1 MILSII
7 VILTIGVALGIEIP
21 NKVWVSPD
29 TGIVMEPETLAFHYD
44 DVYYQTIGIKIDPAI
59 DNKALQEA
67 TKSLCTLG
75 PIRLNISSS
84 LGIAVDTLFAHFS
97 VQFSSLDTHICRSTE
112 IDCFLGKDFP
122 TYDSQGGGTMTT
134 HKREKRFIGAA
145 LALIGGLSAIGA
157 GIYTYISHEEVKNH
171 LMEIESHV
179 SGLQEKYIKTLGTQ
193 GQYNQVSESMFVKL
207 YHGILNNENLLAST
221 ICNLNRVDDF
231 KLTYLDM
238 SFYIEEI
245 KQQLHTA
252 VSGSVTDFLISYSLL
267 QEKILTKP
275 DFKDS
280 LYVQDPS
287 LFYSLSHGVLLRAD
301 SKKKIL
307 YFMVMTPLI
316 KASDVSPLYNI
327 LNIGWIKGGV
337 NYKYSVPESAY
348 FLTEKSKFEIASFS
362 RSHCT
367 TRNGFKLCRSRE
379 VVIDQKSHCL
389 SNMIF
394 NNNAST
400 CRVSIA
406 STVNQCS
413 IHRFLSGVLLRS
425 CPMATVITNFRGISK
440 TLQIRAKPDQSLF
453 FKNTDFQPLVVGDDI
468 VTSKGDFIHEI
479 IKSEIV
485 PPNYDHEHIRHLILP
500 GVEHDLRSLEEMNA
514 A

>member
-1 MILSII
+1 MILSLIS
-7 VILTIGVALGIEIP
+7 ILTLQVSLGIEIP

-29 TGIVMEPETLAFHYD
+29 AGIVMEPETLAFHYD

-84 LGIAVDTLFAHFS
+84 LGVAVDALFAHFS
-97 VQFSSLDTHICRSTE
+97 VQFSSLDSHICRSTE

-122 TYDSQGGGTMTT
+122 TT

-193 GQYNQVSESMFVKL
+193 GQYNQVSESMFIKL
-207 YHGILNNENLLAST
+207 YHGVLNNENLLAST

-238 SFYIEEI
+238 SFYIEEV

-252 VSGSVTDFLISYSLL
+252 VSGTVTDFLISYSLI

-280 LYVQDPS
+280 LYV
-287 LFYSLSHGVLLRAD
+287 
-301 SKKKIL
+301 
-307 YFMVMTPLI
+307 
-316 KASDVSPLYNI
+316 
-327 LNIGWIKGGV
+327 
-337 NYKYSVPESAY
+337 
-348 FLTEKSKFEIASFS
+348 
-362 RSHCT
+362 
-367 TRNGFKLCRSRE
+367 
-379 VVIDQKSHCL
+379 
-389 SNMIF
+389 
-394 NNNAST
+394 
-400 CRVSIA
+400 
-406 STVNQCS
+406 
-413 IHRFLSGVLLRS
+413 
-425 CPMATVITNFRGISK
+425 
-440 TLQIRAKPDQSLF
+440 
-453 FKNTDFQPLVVGDDI
+453 
-468 VTSKGDFIHEI
+468 
-479 IKSEIV
+479 
-485 PPNYDHEHIRHLILP
+485 
-500 GVEHDLRSLEEMNA
+500 
-514 A
+514 